1 MSTTQSEPSQQ
12 RQAAGGQQAVLP
24 MDAKG
29 LATGVQTSTI
39 SVGMSDGRRRLMRA
53 GLAAAPVL
61 MALKSRSVLAAD
73 ICIKPSAFASHQA
86 NTTVSHAVEIFTC
99 FSHGYWKNQAFPAP
113 YGNKDASWFLD
124 VPRGAPS
131 GSVSAGFSGNPGGA
145 FSGKTLQQILN
156 LGGSGYEA
164 LARHTVATF
173 LTAVQYGDNPQ
184 TVLLTQAQCRTL
196 WMNLTGGGTWSPF
209 TGADW
214 NLQQTLD
221 YFAYIYG

>member
-1 MSTTQSEPSQQ
+1 MSTTQSEPSPQ
-12 RQAAGGQQAVLP
+12 RQVAGGQQEVLP
-24 MDAKG
+24 MDAKD
-29 LATGVQTSTI
+29 LATGVQTST
-39 SVGMSDGRRRLMRA
+39 VTAGMSDGRRRLMRA

-113 YGNKDASWFLD
+113 YGNKDKSYFLG
-124 VPRGAPS
+124 VPNFQIG
-131 GSVSAGFSGNPGGA
+131 VSAGFSGDPGGT

-156 LGGSGYEA
+156 LGGGGYEA

-196 WMNLTGGGTWSPF
+196 WFNLAGGGTWSPF

-214 NLQQTLD
+214 GLQQTLD